1 MNLKEPK
8 ELEELE
14 MSDEDLIRD
23 IYSHFRPMNEE
34 EQIALLKVLL
44 LNYYHYITNLAEK
57 DDLLLRGAYG
67 ECSFII
73 NYLTYP
79 AKELME
85 EGYDPRRFIIKN
97 AVKEFDNKFFRKV
110 DA

>member
-44 LNYYHYITNLAEK
+44 LNYYHYITHPNAKK
-57 DDLLLRGAYG
+57 DEIQHR
-67 ECSFII
+67 CP
-73 NYLTYP
+73 TH
-79 AKELME
+79 K
-85 EGYDPRRFIIKN
+85 KN
-97 AVKEFDNKFFRKV
+97 MRDF
-110 DA
+110 